1 MNTEAINRVE
11 TQVEKKIDSLDRR
24 YLDGQLTRAEYESV
38 LKEIDLWAKNAISEI
53 MKGEKQ

>member
-1 MNTEAINRVE
+1 MNNEAINRVE
-11 TQVEKKIDSLDRR
+11 AQVEKKIDSLDRR

-53 MKGEKQ
+53 MKGKQQ